1 MFETPSTLRTSRH
14 EPGRHGGGDDGA
26 ARHRH
31 HFVVR
36 AEPEPSV
43 LARVLE
49 LFSIL
54 SVVPE
59 GVRSRRAGAH
69 DRELRIDV
77 LTAGLSRDKARHL
90 ELRIDQFPSVRSVRL
105 EKEPAP
111 GAELDYREAVYQMRR
126 ALRRAG

>member
-1 MFETPSTLRTSRH
+1 MFETPSTLRTSRR
-14 EPGRHGGGDDGA
+14 EPGQRDGDDA
-26 ARHRH
+26 AARH
-31 HFVVR
+31 HFVVS

-49 LFSIL
+49 LFWVL
-54 SVVPE
+54 SVVLE

-105 EKEPAP
+105 EKEAAP